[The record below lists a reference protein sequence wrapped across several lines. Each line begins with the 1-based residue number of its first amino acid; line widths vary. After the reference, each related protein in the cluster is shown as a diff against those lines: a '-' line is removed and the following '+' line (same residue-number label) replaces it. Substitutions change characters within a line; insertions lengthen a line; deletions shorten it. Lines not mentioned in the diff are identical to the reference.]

1 MGPLLILLDLDATE
15 DQASKDE
22 AKAHLEV
29 LSEFDLFLNV
39 LCMVSLDLERPLAAD
54 SVDGHSLAHQVNEH
68 E

>member
-29 LSEFDLFLNV
+29 LSEFYLFLNV
-39 LCMVSLDLERPLAAD
+39 LCMVSLDLERPLATD
-54 SVDGHSLAHQVNEH
+54 SVDGHSLAHQVDEH